1 MVAPVRSW
9 PDVVPAPNRTLG
21 WAVLAWTADYLL
33 QPDGPDAGDP
43 WRFTR
48 EQTRMILRWYEI
60 DDAGKF
66 LHRRGVIRRMKGW
79 GKDPFL
85 AVIAA
90 VELCGPCRFGGW
102 NADGTPIAVPHAAA
116 WIQVSAVA
124 MGQTRNTMTLFPG
137 IFSKAA
143 IADFGIELNKEII
156 HTRAGGRIEAVT
168 QSPRVIEGARPTLAI
183 LNESHHWL
191 SNNEGVEMADAIR
204 RNLGKSRDGSARS
217 MEITNAHMPG
227 EGSVAETT
235 FEAWQAA
242 VAKGKTLAGV
252 YYDSVEAPMRR
263 DADGEPVPIPLLTD
277 DELREGLLAARG
289 DSVWLDPQRVLDEIR
304 DPATPQSKARRFYLN
319 QVAAAEESW
328 VDPPD
333 WAACKGAPPLDPGEM
348 VALGFDGSL
357 FEDSTALV
365 ACRISDGAL
374 FPLAVWEKPDGPRG
388 QSWKVPLVQVDAA
401 VDDAFRVYDVLLMY
415 ADPPHYRDSVERW
428 SLTYGET
435 VVVEFWTNRLK
446 AMGLALLRLHTDIR
460 AHRPIHEGTLV
471 LTAHVGNAVS
481 VETASGTQIRKRRQG
496 DKIDV
501 AVAATLAYEARAI
514 AVAEGLNERSS
525 GGWMVSV

>member
-1 MVAPVRSW
+1 
-9 PDVVPAPNRTLG
+9 
-21 WAVLAWTADYLL
+21 
-33 QPDGPDAGDP
+33 
-43 WRFTR
+43 
-48 EQTRMILRWYEI
+48 
-60 DDAGKF
+60 
-66 LHRRGVIRRMKGW
+66 
-79 GKDPFL
+79 
-85 AVIAA
+85 
-90 VELCGPCRFGGW
+90 
-102 NADGTPIAVPHAAA
+102 
-116 WIQVSAVA
+116 
-124 MGQTRNTMTLFPG
+124 NTMTLFPG

-235 FEAWQAA
+235 CEAGQAA
-242 VAKGKTLAGV
+242 VAKGKPLAGV
-252 YYDSVEAPMRR
+252 YYDSAEAPRR
-263 DADGEPVPIPLLTD
+263 RAADGEPVPIPLLTD

-333 WAACKGAPPLDPGEM
+333 WAACKGAPQLELGEM

-357 FEDSTALV
+357 FEDSTAL
-365 ACRISDGAL
+365 
-374 FPLAVWEKPDGPRG
+374 
-388 QSWKVPLVQVDAA
+388 
-401 VDDAFRVYDVLLMY
+401 
-415 ADPPHYRDSVERW
+415 
-428 SLTYGET
+428 
-435 VVVEFWTNRLK
+435 
-446 AMGLALLRLHTDIR
+446 
-460 AHRPIHEGTLV
+460 
-471 LTAHVGNAVS
+471 
-481 VETASGTQIRKRRQG
+481 
-496 DKIDV
+496 
-501 AVAATLAYEARAI
+501 
-514 AVAEGLNERSS
+514 
-525 GGWMVSV
+525 